1 MPFKEIKLNDGR
13 IIPQIGFGTG
23 SVNKSKPPSEV
34 HDNVLTAIDVG
45 FDHIDTAQVYGNELQ
60 VGEALKETG
69 LSRSEIWVTTKW
81 SGVAAT
87 RPAQAIKQ
95 SLDKLGLSYVDLYLI
110 HSPRLVRPNVLQGW
124 EEMQDVHKAGL
135 AKSIGVSNFL
145 ISDLQELESAA
156 ITPAVNQILLHPY
169 VYAATKPLLDYC
181 AQKGIKI
188 EAYSPLVPLT
198 AYPGGP
204 VDKPVYAIAERLGV
218 APEQVLLAWIKS
230 KGAVILT
237 TSSKK
242 ERLERYQGV
251 ADIDL
256 TEEDVEAIEA
266 AGAKGPGFARFRKYV
281 KPLAL
286 GLAVQA
292 AVYAF
297 HKYLVY

>member
-13 IIPQIGFGTG
+13 IIPQIGFGTW
-23 SVNKSKPPSEV
+23 KIPQDKTQ
-34 HDNVLTAIDVG
+34 DNVLTAIDVG

-60 VGEALKETG
+60 VGAALKETG
-69 LSRSEIWVTTKW
+69 LKRSDVWVTTKW

-95 SLDKLGLSYVDLYLI
+95 SLDKLGLEYVDLYLI
-110 HSPRLVRPNVLQGW
+110 HSPRLVRPNIFQGW
-124 EEMQDVHKAGL
+124 SEMVDILKKGQS
-135 AKSIGVSNFL
+135 KSIGVSNFL
-145 ISDLQELESAA
+145 ISDLQELESSP

-169 VYAATKPLLDYC
+169 VYAQTKPLIEYC
-181 AQKGIKI
+181 AQKGIVI

-198 AYPGGP
+198 QYPGGP

-242 ERLERYQGV
+242 ERLERYQAV

-256 TEEDVEAIEA
+256 TDEDIEAIEL
-266 AGAKGPGFARFRKYV
+266 AGAKGPGLARFRKYV
-281 KPLAL
+281 KPVVL
-286 GLAVQA
+286 GLALQGA
-292 AVYAF
+292 AYVAYRW
-297 HKYLVY
+297 LL